1 MQTVA
6 TRLARIVRKQPKTT
20 RLFAKARR
28 KPRATLSASANLAQA
43 AQAAPSVLPIQP
55 GPSVPSGP
63 SEAPTRLAAAM
74 RPAKSHMAPSAPAGP
89 PTPEPSPAAPA
100 QRTLLTRLRAPF
112 DAAIVAP
119 GLIIVA
125 LGMALIGR
133 AVGAPTLDAVAPLV
147 GAVSL
152 GATLRRAE
160 ARRAIHLHLLS
171 AAVVAYALLSG
182 LAALLTLRAAPPV
195 ALLERL
201 VAGMGPAVTPIA
213 FYFVGAAL
221 CAPVGSSSSLTRA
234 LVSSTPTIHN
244 GEPATPAPQNMRLES
259 AITRLACALLGVALP
274 LAGWAAAQAV
284 GALRTGETPGAP
296 ASVGL
301 PDPATLANLLAL
313 AVVVASASDAPNATL
328 RFLLGEAPHALT
340 ANRRA
345 RTLVVRAYRALL
357 AVCVPLGALL
367 LVAGIALTWSR
378 MALLATGAALL
389 VVSVARRRY
398 GRLVVFALALIVVLA
413 LLPRGFSGWF
423 DASFV
428 AFGANLSPTQAP
440 AFMATLAS
448 LTVIG
453 LAMARLWVAY
463 GRLRPTS
470 GAAGVTLATLGAMVY
485 ALVASMTSAPLS
497 EPAVGVICWLL
508 LGMASGVADALEQS
522 AGHADQRDSAHHADQ
537 LVDGATLTARAALG
551 DAARERPLRTLF
563 VVDATASDET
573 RAALTETIRA
583 FDRRR
588 VIPQLI
594 TLASPTTLV
603 ATNATTQGK
612 HASRG
617 AVTGAL
623 RHWVGA
629 WRRWAELLR
638 VILDARPD
646 LIVAASPRAY
656 LPTVFAGRLV
666 GAPVQWHAREVA
678 APGLQRALDTFA
690 PWASGIV
697 ACSQY
702 VARSFQIEALGSR
715 VRVVRLGVAAPT
727 PAAEERHRELRA
739 ALRASLGTADADP
752 LIIYPGPIATGSG
765 HADLIQAMRVLRAR
779 HPHAMLLLA
788 SETGVGGRRTTPSA
802 AQSPNADLYN
812 LVCADP
818 RQGQRLACA
827 ISLNRLDGAIQA
839 LGLRADLAAVIA
851 ACDLAVFPQ
860 WAAPVS
866 RGLTLTLSQ
875 GVPIVAV
882 QAGALPEQLADAWG
896 CLLAPPRDPAAL
908 ADALS
913 QAITRLGALRE
924 DARHN
929 RSLVRDWQSAGI
941 EAARLQTLYRQ
952 LCLPKTRKRTRS
964 ASQPATP
971 PPPKTATPVPLT
983 ARSHAWAATLWSM
996 GRE

>member
-1 MQTVA
+1 
-6 TRLARIVRKQPKTT
+6 
-20 RLFAKARR
+20 
-28 KPRATLSASANLAQA
+28 
-43 AQAAPSVLPIQP
+43 
-55 GPSVPSGP
+55 
-63 SEAPTRLAAAM
+63 
-74 RPAKSHMAPSAPAGP
+74 
-89 PTPEPSPAAPA
+89 
-100 QRTLLTRLRAPF
+100 
-112 DAAIVAP
+112 
-119 GLIIVA
+119 
-125 LGMALIGR
+125 
-133 AVGAPTLDAVAPLV
+133 
-147 GAVSL
+147 
-152 GATLRRAE
+152 
-160 ARRAIHLHLLS
+160 
-171 AAVVAYALLSG
+171 
-182 LAALLTLRAAPPV
+182 
-195 ALLERL
+195 
-201 VAGMGPAVTPIA
+201 
-213 FYFVGAAL
+213 
-221 CAPVGSSSSLTRA
+221 
-234 LVSSTPTIHN
+234 
-244 GEPATPAPQNMRLES
+244 
-259 AITRLACALLGVALP
+259 
-274 LAGWAAAQAV
+274 
-284 GALRTGETPGAP
+284 
-296 ASVGL
+296 
-301 PDPATLANLLAL
+301 
-313 AVVVASASDAPNATL
+313 
-328 RFLLGEAPHALT
+328 
-340 ANRRA
+340 
-345 RTLVVRAYRALL
+345 
-357 AVCVPLGALL
+357 
-367 LVAGIALTWSR
+367 
-378 MALLATGAALL
+378 
-389 VVSVARRRY
+389 
-398 GRLVVFALALIVVLA
+398 
-413 LLPRGFSGWF
+413 
-423 DASFV
+423 
-428 AFGANLSPTQAP
+428 
-440 AFMATLAS
+440 
-448 LTVIG
+448 
-453 LAMARLWVAY
+453 
-463 GRLRPTS
+463 
-470 GAAGVTLATLGAMVY
+470 TLGAMVY

-522 AGHADQRDSAHHADQ
+522 AGRADQRDSAHHANQ
-537 LVDGATLTARAALG
+537 LVDGATLTARATLG
-551 DAARERPLRTLF
+551 DAARGRPLRTLF

-588 VIPQLI
+588 VIPQVM
-594 TLASPTTLV
+594 TLASPIEATTNV
-603 ATNATTQGK
+603 SATTQGK
-612 HASRG
+612 RTGAR

-646 LIVAASPRAY
+646 LIVATSPRAY

-715 VRVVRLGVAAPT
+715 MRVVRLGVAAPA
-727 PAAEERHRELRA
+727 PVAEERRRELRA
-739 ALRASLGTADADP
+739 ALGVADADP
-752 LIIYPGPIATGSG
+752 LIIYPGPIVNGSG